1 MRMRKMAVFGI
12 LAASMIVPAQAALAQ
27 SSVSETTVVVM
38 PEEYQLRVLEEQ
50 IQMLR
55 HKLYMKQKMTDAE
68 RKEWNKQYQDVTSRL
83 KSWNKF
89 TDEYTVQ

>member
-1 MRMRKMAVFGI
+1 MSMRKMAVVGI
-12 LAASMIVPAQAALAQ
+12 LAASLIVPAQAVLAQ
-27 SSVSETTVVVM
+27 SVSETTVVVM

-55 HKLYMKQKMTDAE
+55 HKLYMKQKMTDEE
-68 RKEWNKQYQDVTSRL
+68 RKEWNKQYQDVTTRL

-89 TDEYTVQ
+89 TDEYNIQ